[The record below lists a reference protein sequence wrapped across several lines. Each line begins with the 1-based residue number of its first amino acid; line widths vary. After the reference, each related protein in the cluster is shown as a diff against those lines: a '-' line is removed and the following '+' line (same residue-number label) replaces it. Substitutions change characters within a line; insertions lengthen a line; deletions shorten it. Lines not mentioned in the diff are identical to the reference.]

1 LPYINIGIVSHS
13 CWDNHVTWLDYS
25 QIFMK
30 NKPKPPE
37 GYVTLLIGDVGA
49 SDLLWTPETNRW
61 ESPSP
66 GEVGSPVTSYHQVI
80 RKASNLYDIKRRIE
94 RRIHAK
100 IRNKLNQ

>member
-1 LPYINIGIVSHS
+1 
-13 CWDNHVTWLDYS
+13 
-25 QIFMK
+25 MK
-30 NKPKPPE
+30 NKSKLPE
-37 GYVTLLIGDVGA
+37 GYVTLLTGGVEA

-66 GEVGSPVTSYHQVI
+66 GEIGSPVTCYHHVI
-80 RKASNLYDIKRRIE
+80 RNTTNLRVGSRVDHLHNTK